1 MRLGLHTS
9 ISGSLEQA
17 ALRAHELGANTFQIF
32 SASPRMWRASDPD
45 PADIRLLQKTRD
57 QYDLRPLAIHDSYLI
72 NLASIDPVVRARS
85 IAAFRG
91 ELQRGIAINADY
103 LVMHPGSCK
112 GQTIAEGMA
121 AIVLGLVE
129 AAAKLSSSTLQ
140 ILLENT
146 AGSGSSV
153 GSRFEELAGIRE
165 EAQARLSLGVGFCV
179 DTAHCL
185 ASGLYDL
192 GSADGFKATVKAMEC
207 VLGMDSVKVIHT
219 NDSKT
224 PFGSRVDRHQHIG
237 QGYIGNEGFR
247 RILTHPSLRKKA
259 FILETPVDD
268 EGDERSNLETL
279 KTLCRKSRTTIT
291 KSK

>member
-1 MRLGLHTS
+1 
-9 ISGSLEQA
+9 
-17 ALRAHELGANTFQIF
+17 
-32 SASPRMWRASDPD
+32 MWRAVPPD

-57 QYDLRPLAIHDSYLI
+57 QYDLRPLVIHDSYLI
-72 NLASIDPVVRARS
+72 NLASFDPVVRERS

-103 LVMHPGSCK
+103 LVMHPGNYK
-112 GQTIAEGMA
+112 GQTVMEGIA
-121 AIVLGLVE
+121 AIVLGLEE
-129 AAAKLSSSTLQ
+129 AAAGLSSSTLQ

-146 AGSGSSV
+146 AGSGATI
-153 GSRFEELAGIRE
+153 GSRFEELAAIRE
-165 EAQARLSLGVGFCV
+165 EAKSRLDFGVGYCL

-185 ASGLYDL
+185 ASGLYDVA
-192 GSADGFKATVKAMEC
+192 SAEGLKATVKAVEAT
-207 VLGMDSVKVIHT
+207 LGMEFVKVIHA

-224 PFGSRVDRHQHIG
+224 AFGSHVDRHQHIG
-237 QGYIGNEGFR
+237 QGYIGKEGFR
-247 RILTHPSLRKKA
+247 RILTHPKLREKA

-279 KTLCRKSRTTIT
+279 KTLCRKSSTTIT